1 MCMKMNKEFKID
13 KYNWDSY
20 KGLIYVTLSCEQ
32 CEEECVYVMNL
43 TDKNLCALMNN
54 DYGYLKDYF
63 GL

>member
-1 MCMKMNKEFKID
+1 MCMKMNKGFKIA
-13 KYNWDSY
+13 KYNWDSC

-32 CEEECVYVMNL
+32 CEEECVHVMNL

-54 DYGYLKDYF
+54 DYRYLKEYF